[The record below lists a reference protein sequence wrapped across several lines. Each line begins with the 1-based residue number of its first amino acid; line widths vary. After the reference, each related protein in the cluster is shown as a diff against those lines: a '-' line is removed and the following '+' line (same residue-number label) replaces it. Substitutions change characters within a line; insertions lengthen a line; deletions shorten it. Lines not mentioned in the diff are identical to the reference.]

1 MTIELIGPTFKPQ
14 DKIIESMCV
23 FFHGWGSNGDDLIS
37 LAPIMANV
45 LSSTL
50 FVSPNAPEPCTAN
63 PSGRQWF
70 DIMEREEGIDKPI
83 GSIRNYISN
92 LKKAYSIKNDKIF
105 LFGFSQGAM
114 IALHY
119 GLRETENFGG
129 ILAFSGSLISP
140 QRSSEVKNKT
150 DVLLVHGELDEV
162 VPFQEMQKASLELS
176 NINISVEQYSI
187 TNLGHGIDNFG
198 ISKATEFI
206 KKKIN

>member
-92 LKKAYSIKNDKIF
+92 LKKTYSIKYPSLTLANALGKNCVPVLGDKTPT
-105 LFGFSQGAM
+105 
-114 IALHY
+114 
-119 GLRETENFGG
+119 LR
-129 ILAFSGSLISP
+129 S
-140 QRSSEVKNKT
+140 R
-150 DVLLVHGELDEV
+150 
-162 VPFQEMQKASLELS
+162 
-176 NINISVEQYSI
+176 
-187 TNLGHGIDNFG
+187 
-198 ISKATEFI
+198 
-206 KKKIN
+206 

>member
-1 MTIELIGPTFKPQ
+1 
-14 DKIIESMCV
+14 
-23 FFHGWGSNGDDLIS
+23 
-37 LAPIMANV
+37 MANV

-92 LKKAYSIKNDKIF
+92 LKKAYSIKNNKIF

-162 VPFQEMQKASLELS
+162 VPFQEMQK
-176 NINISVEQYSI
+176 
-187 TNLGHGIDNFG
+187 HH
-198 ISKATEFI
+198 
-206 KKKIN
+206 

>member
-92 LKKAYSIKNDKIF
+92 LKKAYSIKNNKIF

-176 NINISVEQYSI
+176 NININVEKNSI
-187 TNLGHGIDNFG
+187 KNFGHVIDNYG
-198 ISKATEFI
+198 I
-206 KKKIN
+206 

>member
-1 MTIELIGPTFKPQ
+1 
-14 DKIIESMCV
+14 
-23 FFHGWGSNGDDLIS
+23 
-37 LAPIMANV
+37 
-45 LSSTL
+45 
-50 FVSPNAPEPCTAN
+50 
-63 PSGRQWF
+63 
-70 DIMEREEGIDKPI
+70 
-83 GSIRNYISN
+83 
-92 LKKAYSIKNDKIF
+92 
-105 LFGFSQGAM
+105 M

-176 NINISVEQYSI
+176 NININVEQHSI

-198 ISKATEFI
+198 ISKAIEFI

>member
-1 MTIELIGPTFKPQ
+1 MYKRQ
-14 DKIIESMCV
+14 
-23 FFHGWGSNGDDLIS
+23 
-37 LAPIMANV
+37 V

-92 LKKAYSIKNDKIF
+92 LKKAYSIKNNKIF

-176 NINISVEQYSI
+176 NININVEQHSI

-198 ISKATEFI
+198 ISKAIEFI